1 MMDVRGHREGS
12 LFQRKSGRDKGVWV
26 AAVTMRDGRRASR
39 TAHSR
44 DQAKLEL
51 AELLRLRDAG
61 APITGRIRLGDFL
74 ERWVSDV
81 HRRVGPATA
90 RKHRSIVHVH
100 LVPGLGGIRL
110 SELRVADVDRFLGDA
125 ADGGLAPQTVRHLRA
140 TLRRALRDAVRD
152 GLVARNVGALS
163 RPPGLPH
170 TERNILDATQ
180 ARILIESTKGT
191 RYGPLWAILV
201 TTGLRISE
209 ALGLSWSDID
219 FGGNDGAAALRPHA
233 GRGSAD
239 PASSLRADVRPVSA
253 LGPSLTVRRQLARE
267 NGEWV
272 HRPTKTAKG
281 RRVVPLTQVGVEAL
295 RAQRQ
300 MQREDM
306 AKFYG
311 GDDGRASGS
320 DRGESTTGQR
330 DLHRLGT
337 RPRRLGPSDTLADD
351 RDGNVDLQGAGVG
364 DDPGGHAPRAPEAD
378 RDVARAGE
386 PSPSVRDGRGRGA
399 GDGRGDAVPDGRPN
413 RMGVPT
419 PLVIPLDGLVFTSER
434 GNPLHGENT
443 GKLLARDLA
452 AAGLPRVTQHQLRH
466 GCATYLIQSGYPIEK
481 VAKILG
487 HSTPRITAEIYM
499 HLSDRDTEGA
509 AEVIERALG

>member
-1 MMDVRGHREGS
+1 MGSPVRSHGEGS
-12 LFQRKSGRDKGVWV
+12 IFVRRSGPERGRWV
-26 AAVTMRDGRRASR
+26 SVVTLRNGRRASR
-39 TAHSR
+39 VSR
-44 DQAKLEL
+44 TRDDAKAQL

-61 APITGRIRLGDFL
+61 APVTGRVRLGEFL

-81 HRRVGPATA
+81 RNDLGPATW
-90 RKHRSIVHVH
+90 RKHESIVRCHIT
-100 LVPGLGGIRL
+100 PRLGSHQLSQLRTGDVSRCLAELERL
-110 SELRVADVDRFLGDA
+110 D
-125 ADGGLAPQTVRHLRA
+125 PQTVRHVRA
-140 TLRRALRDAVRD
+140 TLRRALADAVRD
-152 GLVARNVGALS
+152 GLVDRNVAALAKPPKLRAKE
-163 RPPGLPH
+163 RP
-170 TERNILDATQ
+170 ILDANQ
-180 ARILIESTKGT
+180 ARLLIESTKGT

-209 ALGLSWSDID
+209 ALGLSWSDIE

-499 HLSDRDTEGA
+499 HLTDRDTADA
-509 AEVIERALG
+509 ADVMERVMGG